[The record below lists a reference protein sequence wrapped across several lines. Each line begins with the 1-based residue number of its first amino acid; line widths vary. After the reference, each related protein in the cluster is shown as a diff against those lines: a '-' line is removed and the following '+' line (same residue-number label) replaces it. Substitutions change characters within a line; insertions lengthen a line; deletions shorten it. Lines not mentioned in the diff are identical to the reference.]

1 MQGVDPRAVNAEH
14 PLDLVVDPLFEQHP
28 YRQAVGRQGL
38 HLGGGKRCAVRQG
51 DTRRKARFHF
61 SSQRRVQRD
70 GVGLGDMALRGQDV
84 VGKAAVIRQQHEAGA
99 GLVQPPGREQFP
111 PGVGIAQ
118 QVHDGGV
125 PLVGGGADHTF
136 GLVQHDVDELLVRQR
151 SPFHG
156 HHIRL
161 PELGVPFFAE
171 RAVHGHF
178 PLLQQRLRL
187 APGALGRL
195 GQIFIQSHGFSL

>member
-1 MQGVDPRAVNAEH
+1 
-14 PLDLVVDPLFEQHP
+14 
-28 YRQAVGRQGL
+28 
-38 HLGGGKRCAVRQG
+38 
-51 DTRRKARFHF
+51 
-61 SSQRRVQRD
+61 
-70 GVGLGDMALRGQDV
+70 MALRGQDV

-111 PGVGIAQ
+111 PGVGVAQ

-178 PLLQQRLRL
+178 SLLQQNLRL

-195 GQIFIQSHGFSL
+195 GQIFIQSHGFSLSPLSAIAPRCQLSQRESLWQTGKACTERRWPDLL